1 MYIFEKYVLTFQMH
15 SLVKIISPLLL
26 AFPVSDNNH
35 PVELFQVLSG
45 CLKSTHFFVIVKP
58 MGQTKPM
65 TPADDSL
72 FPGIPAFVQ
81 EKND

>member
-1 MYIFEKYVLTFQMH
+1 
-15 SLVKIISPLLL
+15 
-26 AFPVSDNNH
+26 
-35 PVELFQVLSG
+35 VELFQVLSG